1 MIVIK
6 LILAVTFL
14 ALWIAGT
21 VLAITTIVDSIK
33 TFKK

>member
-6 LILAVTFL
+6 LILVATFL
-14 ALWIAGT
+14 ALWIAGI
-21 VLAITTIVDSIK
+21 VLAVATIVDSIK